1 MTPAETPTWEDAAV
15 ETQKTLNL
23 ALRRITE
30 LEHLLAS
37 RDARIRELVGFV
49 SEAAPVL
56 AMWVQWLDTRHI
68 DEDPPRESDTTYPVQ
83 KKAAALAR
91 SEGGGA

>member
-1 MTPAETPTWEDAAV
+1 MGPDRGETYYIECSCPAYVAPAETPTWEDAAV

-37 RDARIRELVGFV
+37 QDARIRELEREN
-49 SEAAPVL
+49 EAL
-56 AMWVQWLDTRHI
+56 
-68 DEDPPRESDTTYPVQ
+68 TTLT
-83 KKAAALAR
+83 AALAR
-91 SEGGGA
+91 ERPT